1 MGLSCYDK
9 FTKNQRSVPK
19 KLYVQAACSQT
30 PHWLRKTRLGDCKKA
45 PAVTAIVTNTHKA
58 GTLVA
63 LPKVCVGAYNEL

>member
-1 MGLSCYDK
+1 MTSLQRIRGQC
-9 FTKNQRSVPK
+9 QRSSMYRLPV
-19 KLYVQAACSQT
+19 
-30 PHWLRKTRLGDCKKA
+30 LRHRTGLGKPDLVICKKA

>member
-1 MGLSCYDK
+1 MYRLPVLRHRTGLGKPDL
-9 FTKNQRSVPK
+9 VI
-19 KLYVQAACSQT
+19 
-30 PHWLRKTRLGDCKKA
+30 CKKA